1 MTKSKQ
7 ITKAIKQA
15 GPVIGA
21 KELKKIEEK
30 YGSKAV
36 TQAREYAKETP
47 NVKFN
52 EKAQKFYQDSKNT
65 SNTSV
70 PNFPGLNFPS
80 TVTPG
85 VGPGPWAP
93 ITSPE
98 IKYPTETISGA
109 PGTNLSP
116 QYIDVVGGGGI
127 PAGRYSEQ
135 EYGTLSAGFL
145 AKLAGDIEVEKEQV
159 RGLYTTRQQEIASAA
174 SRYGYDRDLE
184 AKKYIADQDLLKNT
198 RVAEIEGQ
206 KRIDLQAIINA
217 GLKDIEGIRGQTERD
232 VETLR
237 GEYGV
242 KQESERQRGQKD
254 IARIGSEAG
263 FRNALIG
270 AFSF

>member
-70 PNFPGLNFPS
+70 PTETISGDP
-80 TVTPG
+80 V
-85 VGPGPWAP
+85 
-93 ITSPE
+93 E
-98 IKYPTETISGA
+98 IKYPTETISGV

-116 QYIDVVGGGGI
+116 QYIDVVGGSGI

-135 EYGTLSAGFL
+135 EYGTLSAGIL
-145 AKLAGDIEVEKEQV
+145 AKLAGDIEIEKEQV
-159 RGLYTTRQQEIASAA
+159 RGLYTTRQQEISSAA
-174 SRYGYDRDLE
+174 TKYGYDRDLE

-206 KRIDLQAIINA
+206 KRIDLQSIINA

-237 GEYGV
+237 GEFGV